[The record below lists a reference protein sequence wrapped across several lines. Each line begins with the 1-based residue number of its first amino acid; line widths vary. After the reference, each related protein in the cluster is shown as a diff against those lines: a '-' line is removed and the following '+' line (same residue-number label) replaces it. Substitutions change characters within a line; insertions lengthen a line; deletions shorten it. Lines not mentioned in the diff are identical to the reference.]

1 MVYHIPSGV
10 TITAISNNLEE
21 QGIIRSS
28 FFVRVMVKV
37 FGSYSKLK
45 SGYYDV
51 VPNMSTMDLLDDFA
65 SATVATRNIT
75 LVEGKTTLD
84 YYQQLESNKAL
95 KSNGS
100 FAKTMQIAGIQ
111 APYEG
116 AFWPNTYRVEVGD
129 SVASVFRKSN
139 QTLRTILAIEWK
151 KRDKNLRFHHPE
163 QALILASLIE
173 KETAHNAEKS
183 KIASVFMRRL
193 ALGMRLQ
200 TDPSVV
206 YALGKFYR
214 GYLTRKDLSVNS
226 PYNTYQNKGLP
237 PTPVASVGLTSLRAA
252 LHPASGDSLF
262 FVAKKDGTHAFAR
275 TYKEHKNN
283 IKKYLK

>member
-1 MVYHIPSGV
+1 MKKLLVVIIAFGLSLFYWANTLKVTEPMVYHIPSGV

-116 AFWPNTYRVEVGD
+116 AFG
-129 SVASVFRKSN
+129 
-139 QTLRTILAIEWK
+139 
-151 KRDKNLRFHHPE
+151 
-163 QALILASLIE
+163 LILIG
-173 KETAHNAEKS
+173 
-183 KIASVFMRRL
+183 R
-193 ALGMRLQ
+193 
-200 TDPSVV
+200 
-206 YALGKFYR
+206 
-214 GYLTRKDLSVNS
+214 
-226 PYNTYQNKGLP
+226 
-237 PTPVASVGLTSLRAA
+237 
-252 LHPASGDSLF
+252 SG
-262 FVAKKDGTHAFAR
+262 
-275 TYKEHKNN
+275 
-283 IKKYLK
+283 